1 MTKDEILTLIKAGYS
16 KADIDAMDG
25 ATTTPP
31 QTNAEGD
38 PSDSVKTT
46 NGGSSQANAEG
57 VTPSSPEPTPDP
69 KPDSVKTANDMSFD
83 YNEFAKAMAKAMA
96 GMNTRN
102 HNPSKTKEEEVNE
115 ALKGLFH

>member
-1 MTKDEILTLIKAGYS
+1 MTKEEILTLIKAGYN

-31 QTNAEGD
+31 GSVTP
-38 PSDSVKTT
+38 PSPAPTPPPDANVKTA
-46 NGGSSQANAEG
+46 NGGSSQATTVG
-57 VTPSSPEPTPDP
+57 GMP
-69 KPDSVKTANDMSFD
+69 FD

-96 GMNTRN
+96 GMNTGN
-102 HNPSKTKEEEVNE
+102 PNPSKTKEEEVNE